1 MLLETRY
8 VKAAPSAMTVKTDR
22 KDARGVSAV
31 HGKSVDSQEVR
42 ALLVGRKLRQ
52 AKLLDFEL
60 SMRGIRR
67 GFGLKVGEVRRG
79 RIDARV
85 RELADGNAM
94 LEALIGT
101 MLQARGALWNEFMR
115 LHREMLKIARADN
128 VCRRLMSAHG
138 IGAPLSRSPIA
149 RLSTIPIGSASRGSA
164 APLRS
169 PFLHILRTRVPIL
182 SSAILH

>member
-67 GFGLKVGEVRRG
+67 GFGLKVGEVSRG

-85 RELADGNAM
+85 RELADGHAM
-94 LEALIGT
+94 LDALIGT

-128 VCRRLMSAHG
+128 VCRRLMSAPG
-138 IGAPLSRSPIA
+138 IGAPLSRITY
-149 RLSTIPIGSASRGSA
+149 RSAVDDPDWFGKS

-182 SSAILH
+182 SSAIRH